1 MDIFQLAS
9 YGASGNTNTSGVS
22 NNQTP
27 ARAQSTSGSGLDMTD
42 FLKLLAAQFSNQ
54 DITNPTSNTEYISE
68 LAQFAS
74 IQAMN
79 TLTNYADSQYAA
91 SLVGK
96 KVVVAKYDST
106 GKMVKDTG
114 VVSYVDFTSA
124 DGSTLV
130 VNGTAYGLSNVMQVL
145 SDSTADPNP
154 TDPKPVDPTP
164 TDPGSETPKTGND
177 ETKTDSTQEVGGQ

>member
-9 YGASGNTNTSGVS
+9 YGASGNTNISGVS
-22 NNQTP
+22 GNQTSQ
-27 ARAQSTSGSGLDMTD
+27 RSQSTSGSGLDMTD

-79 TLTNYADSQYAA
+79 TLTSYADSQYAA

-96 KVVVAKYDST
+96 KVVVAKYDNT

-114 VVSYVDFTSA
+114 VVDYVDFSSA

-130 VNGTAYGLSNVMQVL
+130 VNGHPYGLSNVMQVL
-145 SDSTADPNP
+145 SDSTVDPN
-154 TDPKPVDPTP
+154 P
-164 TDPGSETPKTGND
+164 TDPGSETPKTGDD
-177 ETKTDSTQEVGGQ
+177 ETKTDSSQKVGGQ